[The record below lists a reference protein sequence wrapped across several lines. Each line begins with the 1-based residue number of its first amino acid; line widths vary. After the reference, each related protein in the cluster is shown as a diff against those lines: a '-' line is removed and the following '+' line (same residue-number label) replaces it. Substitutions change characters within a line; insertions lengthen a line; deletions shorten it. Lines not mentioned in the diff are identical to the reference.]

1 MQRFFLLFFTFSL
14 ALQLFAQDEFEY
26 FGVIKLN
33 GLDDQI
39 ISYRLVFTETDG
51 KLAGYSVTNLS
62 GEHETKNLIEG
73 TYSYITKKFTFKE
86 TNIVYTKSPI
96 TKEAFCYVNFS
107 GEVKLN
113 KENSKLDGVFQGFF
127 DNKEKCIDGTM
138 ILIGSANI
146 YKKLGK
152 IDKKIQKTKKIT
164 KAEKELLN
172 PYALMDSLQ
181 ISTLKKNEN
190 INVFWKSP
198 KFVLELFDQGKIDG
212 DKVRIL
218 HNGKI
223 ILDNYQLL
231 RERKRIEVA
240 LKDGQNIF
248 EIIALNEGDVAPNTA
263 VLELIDGEQKI
274 RLYGSLKKNESNS
287 ISIIKQ

>member
-1 MQRFFLLFFTFSL
+1 M
-14 ALQLFAQDEFEY
+14 
-26 FGVIKLN
+26 
-33 GLDDQI
+33 DDQI
-39 ISYRLVFTETDG
+39 ISYRLVFKETNG
-51 KLAGYSVTNLS
+51 ILSGYSVTNLS

-86 TNIVYTKSPI
+86 TNIVYTKSPL

-113 KENSKLDGVFQGFF
+113 NENSKLDGDFQGFF

-164 KAEKELLN
+164 KAEKEMIN

-190 INVFWKSP
+190 LNVFWKSP
-198 KFVLELFDQGKIDG
+198 KFVLELYDEGKIDG
-212 DKVRIL
+212 DKVRII
-218 HNGKI
+218 HNKKI

-231 RERKRIEVA
+231 KQRKRIEVE
-240 LKDGQNIF
+240 LKEGQNVF
-248 EIIALNEGDVAPNTA
+248 EIIALNEGEIQPNTA
-263 VLELIDGEQKI
+263 VLELIDGEQNIK
-274 RLYGSLKKNESNS
+274 LFGNLKKGESNS
-287 ISIIKQ
+287 ITIIKQ